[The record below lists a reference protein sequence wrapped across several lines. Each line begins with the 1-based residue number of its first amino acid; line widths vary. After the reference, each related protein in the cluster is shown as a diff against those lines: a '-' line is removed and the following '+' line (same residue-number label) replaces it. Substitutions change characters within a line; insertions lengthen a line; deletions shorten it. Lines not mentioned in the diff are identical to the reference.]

1 MKNRSLLM
9 IPGPIEFE
17 PAVLS
22 AVGAPSDSHVSA
34 GFIEVFG
41 QALERMRQVFLCAEG
56 QPLVLAG
63 SGARRR
69 RTGRTAWP
77 RSSSSRRTSNADEM
91 RAMLRKSIRT
101 CLVAAVV
108 IVAAVT
114 GWLVR
119 ELAAPAV
126 GSAGAKGVFFE
137 VPKGLSARGVVGRLR
152 EEGLVRSAWPLRLAC
167 RIYYPGQRFKAGEY
181 FFAAPLPAKEALFTI
196 FGGRIY
202 LQPVTVPE
210 GLTEQEI
217 VDLLKPGDAA
227 GAAAFRQAFRNTAQI
242 ADLDPRAQDLEG
254 YLFPDTYDLPRRAPA
269 SDLVEAMV
277 GGLPPRFRRV
287 PPRAGRRARPERARC
302 RHLGLAHRGGNR
314 AARGTAARL
323 GRVPQPAQDWNEAR
337 LRPDRRLCAQAG
349 GPLHGATALPRPQAR
364 FALQY
369 LPPCRPSA
377 GTDLESGGLEH

>member
-1 MKNRSLLM
+1 
-9 IPGPIEFE
+9 
-17 PAVLS
+17 
-22 AVGAPSDSHVSA
+22 
-34 GFIEVFG
+34 
-41 QALERMRQVFLCAEG
+41 
-56 QPLVLAG
+56 
-63 SGARRR
+63 
-69 RTGRTAWP
+69 
-77 RSSSSRRTSNADEM
+77 
-91 RAMLRKSIRT
+91 MLRKSIRT

-277 GGLPPRFRRV
+277 AGFRRVFDESRRERAAELGLSVREAVTLASLIEEETALPEERPLVSAVFHNRLRIGMRLDCDPTVAYALKREGRYTGRLLFRDLKLDSPYNTYLHAGLPPGPISNPGASSIEAALHPAPVDFLYFVAKGDGSHRFSRTL
-287 PPRAGRRARPERARC
+287 GE
-302 RHLGLAHRGGNR
+302 HLAAVEKFRELKNR
-314 AARGTAARL
+314 
-323 GRVPQPAQDWNEAR
+323 
-337 LRPDRRLCAQAG
+337 
-349 GPLHGATALPRPQAR
+349 
-364 FALQY
+364 
-369 LPPCRPSA
+369 
-377 GTDLESGGLEH
+377 